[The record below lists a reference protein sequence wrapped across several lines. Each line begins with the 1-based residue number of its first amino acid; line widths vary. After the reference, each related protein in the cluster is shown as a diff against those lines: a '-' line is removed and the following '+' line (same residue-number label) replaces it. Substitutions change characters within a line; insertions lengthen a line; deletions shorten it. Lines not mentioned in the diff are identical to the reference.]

1 MKAKIASLLCLFLIG
16 DVVNAHQPV
25 MDMAP
30 RWADGFG
37 IQVRQERFGSD
48 ELRRDSGSAVNTLG
62 LERFVDTTWL
72 EGVYTFDPSL
82 RVTVKIPYVDQQRVT
97 AINGLG
103 VAQQRGGL
111 GDIVVGVPIKRY
123 KNKGAKTQNWGIT
136 PSIRLPTGSSS
147 GDFPISDGSWD
158 AGLSVSYSSETPG
171 FYQLYDLYYWK
182 QGSGTRGMQS
192 GDSWGLDINV
202 GLHPWH
208 DNDTNA
214 GIFTMWDVTA
224 VHNSAPNAA
233 NLTLASGGDRVST
246 GPVLVYYHQSFM
258 ARAEFKLL
266 AYERVDGLSLSRGN
280 EFSIALGYV
289 F

>member
-1 MKAKIASLLCLFLIG
+1 MRVLTAALSCLLLFG
-16 DVVNAHQPV
+16 DVVYAHQPV

-37 IQVRQERFGSD
+37 FQVRQEHFGSD
-48 ELRRDSGSAVNTLG
+48 ELRRESSSAENSLG

-72 EGVYTFDPSL
+72 EGVYTFDRSI
-82 RVTVKIPYVDQQRVT
+82 RVTVKVPYVDQQRVK
-97 AINGLG
+97 AINGSG

-111 GDIVVGVPIKRY
+111 GDIVVGLPLKRY
-123 KNKGAKTQNWGIT
+123 KNKGSMTKNWSIT
-136 PSIRLPTGSSS
+136 PSIRIPTGSTS

-158 AGLSVSYSSETPG
+158 AGLSVSYSSETPT

-182 QGSGTRGMQS
+182 QGSGSGGMQS

-208 DNDTNA
+208 DNDKNT
-214 GIFTMWDVTA
+214 GLFTMWDITA
-224 VHNSAPNAA
+224 LHSGAPNSS
-233 NLTLASGGDRVST
+233 NLTLATGGDRVQT
-246 GPVLVYYHQSFM
+246 GPVLVYYRQSFM

-266 AYERVDGLSLSRGN
+266 AYERVDGFSVSRGN